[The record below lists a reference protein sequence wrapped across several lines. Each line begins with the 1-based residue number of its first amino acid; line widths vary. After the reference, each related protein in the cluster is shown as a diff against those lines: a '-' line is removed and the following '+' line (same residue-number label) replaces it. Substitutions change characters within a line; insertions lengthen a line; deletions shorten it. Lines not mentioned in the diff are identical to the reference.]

1 MTAVPPFAAPHYLLP
16 SCTLGLL
23 QGEEEASLLGTLLAG
38 MEPWRT
44 LGYSAVT
51 LQRYLLRPDAT
62 LYRHAVVIQGEI
74 SGVVCV
80 RYPWLRGAYL
90 ELIGLTTAQ
99 QGLGIGSELLEW
111 IEKQARRETDNVW
124 VLVSVFNT
132 RARTFYARQG
142 YTEIGPIEDF
152 VQPGYAEILLRKVV
166 HSQSA

>member
-1 MTAVPPFAAPHYLLP
+1 MTAVSPCAAPHYLLP
-16 SCTLGLL
+16 SCTLGRL
-23 QGEEEASLLGTLLAG
+23 QGEDEASLLSILLAG

-44 LGYSAVT
+44 LGYSAAA

-90 ELIGLTTAQ
+90 ELIGLTAAQ
-99 QGLGIGSELLEW
+99 QGLGIGREILSWLEA
-111 IEKQARRETDNVW
+111 EARRETHNVW
-124 VLVSVFNT
+124 VLVSAFNT

-142 YTEIGPIEDF
+142 YTEIGVIEDF
-152 VQPGYAEILLRKVV
+152 VQPGYNEILLRKVV
-166 HSQSA
+166 R

>member
-1 MTAVPPFAAPHYLLP
+1 MTAVSPCAAPHYLLP

-23 QGEEEASLLGTLLAG
+23 QGEEEASLFGILLAG

-44 LGYSAVT
+44 LGYSAAA

-90 ELIGLTTAQ
+90 ELIGLTAAQ
-99 QGLGIGSELLEW
+99 QGLGIGREILSW
-111 IEKQARRETDNVW
+111 IEAEARRETHNVW
-124 VLVSVFNT
+124 VLDVC
-132 RARTFYARQG
+132 
-142 YTEIGPIEDF
+142 F
-152 VQPGYAEILLRKVV
+152 VNSSPVLEAIKGLSFKWLNW
-166 HSQSA
+166 